1 MKNLKFNRGGD
12 YRYQNGERGLVQRL
26 EIKYQKDNYVNRP
39 RGIYVSLRELTIED
53 AVGGM
58 ISESF
63 VMLGSNGRQWKTAL
77 VMELK
82 RESQKKLLAVV
93 EAYDD
98 LAPQLV
104 DLYTAGRIDEAVA
117 MILGVAGVLNGKV

>member
-1 MKNLKFNRGGD
+1 MNNLKLNRGGD
-12 YRYQNGERGLVQRL
+12 YRYQNGERGPVQRM

-39 RGIYVSLRELTIED
+39 RGIYVSLRELTVEETIP
-53 AVGGM
+53 GM

-63 VMLGSNGRQWKTAL
+63 VMFGSEGKPWKTAL

-82 RESQKKLLAVV
+82 RESPKKLEAVAQ
-93 EAYDD
+93 AYDD

-117 MILGVAGVLNGKV
+117 MILGVAGAIHHA

>member
-1 MKNLKFNRGGD
+1 MLKNLKFNRGD

-26 EIKYQKDNYVNRP
+26 EVKYQRDNYVNRP
-39 RGIYVSLRELTIED
+39 RGIYVSLREMTIEET
-53 AVGGM
+53 VPGM

-63 VMLGSNGRQWKTAL
+63 MLFGSEGKPWKTAL

-104 DLYTAGRIDEAVA
+104 DLYTAGRVDEAVA
-117 MILGVAGVLNGKV
+117 MILGVAGAIHA